1 MQLEPAKSNE
11 PSGDHTE
18 NNQSCYQNP
27 DPLHSFFSSFI
38 KEKAHRNTITFLVI
52 EYYHNMLD
60 FYQKRK
66 LRTVMNSRWTQGILG
81 VLAFIM
87 LWNAFE
93 RYTIAD
99 MMSERRELVEIEA
112 AALHT
117 QKDALEAQ
125 VQYLRDER
133 GIEAEMRRQ
142 FDIALPGE
150 EVVVILEEEEEESAV
165 QPIEQQPEDDGW
177 WPW

>member
-1 MQLEPAKSNE
+1 
-11 PSGDHTE
+11 
-18 NNQSCYQNP
+18 
-27 DPLHSFFSSFI
+27 
-38 KEKAHRNTITFLVI
+38 
-52 EYYHNMLD
+52 MLD

-66 LRTVMNSRWTQGILG
+66 LRTILNSRITQGVLV
-81 VLAFIM
+81 VLAGMM

-99 MMSERRELVEIEA
+99 MMSDRREQVEIEA
-112 AALHT
+112 GALQT

-125 VQYLRDER
+125 VQYLRDDR

-150 EVVVILEEEEEESAV
+150 EVVVILEDTEVVAQV
-165 QPIEQQPEDDGW
+165 QPPEEPVNARGW

>member
-1 MQLEPAKSNE
+1 VLEYK
-11 PSGDHTE
+11 H
-18 NNQSCYQNP
+18 
-27 DPLHSFFSSFI
+27 
-38 KEKAHRNTITFLVI
+38 V
-52 EYYHNMLD
+52 LD

-66 LRTVMNSRWTQGILG
+66 LRTILNSRITQGVLV
-81 VLAFIM
+81 VLAGMM

-99 MMSERRELVEIEA
+99 MMSDRREQVEIEA
-112 AALHT
+112 GALQT

-125 VQYLRDER
+125 VQYLRDDR

-150 EVVVILEEEEEESAV
+150 EVVVILEDTEVAAQV
-165 QPIEQQPEDDGW
+165 QPPEEPVKARGW

>member
-1 MQLEPAKSNE
+1 
-11 PSGDHTE
+11 
-18 NNQSCYQNP
+18 
-27 DPLHSFFSSFI
+27 
-38 KEKAHRNTITFLVI
+38 
-52 EYYHNMLD
+52 MLD

-66 LRTVMNSRWTQGILG
+66 LRSIMNSRWTQGFLA

-99 MMSERRELVEIEA
+99 MMSDRRTLVEQEA

-117 QKDALEAQ
+117 QKEALETQ
-125 VQYLRDER
+125 VQYLRDDR
-133 GIEAEMRRQ
+133 GLEAEMRRQ

-150 EVVVILEEEEEESAV
+150 EVVVILEDEEADSA
-165 QPIEQQPEDDGW
+165 IEPLPEPTEDGDW